1 MRVLIATHSRDR
13 GSTSRTLEGWVHH
26 LPAHGIDPVVTIGG
40 SGPLLDVLASMGVV
54 VHVEPIRVFPN
65 RLWPVPFARAVLR
78 YARLIRRLRPSLI
91 HVNEHEHYPVVGY
104 AARLTGTPTVVHIR
118 FRPTREH
125 CAWLFKR
132 SAPERVFFTS
142 ETQMRQVAPLL
153 DGIVPETRRRLLRN
167 AVDLSSFRPDPDARA
182 RLRAAWG
189 LDDETCAVGTASSIS
204 PRKRLDHFIAAIR
217 AARDAGAGVHGFI
230 AGMPYFDEDHR
241 ELARL
246 ERLVQD
252 LGLTRDVTFLGYV
265 EPVKP
270 LYDAF
275 DICLSTSEYE
285 SFGMTVL
292 ESMSAGCPVVAYP
305 GGAVEEVLDDAG
317 LIVSDGDQAALT
329 SAVLDLTRSVDRRRQ
344 LAERGRDRA
353 AQFDIRRATAELAAE
368 YHAVG
373 AH

>member
-13 GSTSRTLEGWVHH
+13 GSTSRTLEGWVRH
-26 LPAHGIDPVVTIGG
+26 LPDHGIDPVVTIGG
-40 SGPLLDVLASMGVV
+40 SGPLLDVLASMHVG
-54 VHVEPIRVFPN
+54 VHVEPIRVFPS
-65 RLWPVPFARAVLR
+65 RLWPVPFVRAVWR
-78 YARLIRRLRPSLI
+78 YARLIRRLRPAVI

-104 AARLTGTPTVVHIR
+104 AARLTATPVVVHIR

-132 SAPERVFFTS
+132 SAPARVFFTS

-153 DGIVPETRRRLLRN
+153 DDIVPEARRRLLRN

-182 RLRAAWG
+182 RLRNTWG

-204 PRKRLDHFIAAIR
+204 PRKRLDHFVAAIK
-217 AARDAGAGVHGFI
+217 AARDAGARVHGFI
-230 AGMPYFDEDHR
+230 AGMPYFDQDHR
-241 ELARL
+241 ELARI
-246 ERLVQD
+246 ERLVED
-252 LGLTRDVTFLGYV
+252 LGLTRDVTLLGYV

-275 DICLSTSEYE
+275 DLCVSTSEYE

-317 LIVSDGDQAALT
+317 LIVSDGDQAALA
-329 SAVLDLTRSVDRRRQ
+329 SAVLDLTRSIDRRRQ
-344 LAERGRDRA
+344 LARRGRDRA
-353 AQFDIRRATAELAAE
+353 AQFDIRRATAELADE
-368 YHAVG
+368 YRAVG
-373 AH
+373 TP